1 MVCDIACYAAFTMS
15 QSDDAVLWV
24 KKNKK
29 LILERFADPK
39 KFPKEE
45 HPLTIFMAGSPGAGK
60 TETAKAVI
68 KRLPLPVVHI
78 DADAIRSLIPG
89 FNGTN
94 ASLFQTAAT
103 VGVEKLYD
111 HVLAKGLSVVVDTTF
126 TPFTKAHSNVTR
138 SINKGRSVLIIYVYQ
153 DPVQAWKFAKARELV
168 EGRVIPRASFIKQFL
183 EASRCVNQMVAE
195 CGEAVQAYVVRKDVL
210 TQKSEEYFELVQK
223 IEDVMPFVYTVDDL
237 ERLIS

>member
-1 MVCDIACYAAFTMS
+1 MS
-15 QSDDAVLWV
+15 HSDDAVLWV

-45 HPLTIFMAGSPGAGK
+45 KPLTIFMAGSPGAGK

-78 DADAIRSLIPG
+78 DADAIRAMIPG
-89 FNGTN
+89 FNGAN
-94 ASLFQTAAT
+94 ASVFQAAAT
-103 VGVEKLYD
+103 IGVEKLHD

-126 TPFTKAHSNVTR
+126 TPFAKAHSNVTR
-138 SINKGRSVLIIYVYQ
+138 SIKKNRSVLIIYVYQ
-153 DPVQAWKFAKARELV
+153 DPIQAWKFAKARELV
-168 EGRVIPRASFIKQFL
+168 EGRVIPQASFIKQFL
-183 EASRCVNQMVAE
+183 EAPRCVNQMVAE
-195 CGEAVQAYVVRKDVL
+195 WGEAVQAYVVRKDVL

-223 IEDVMPFVYTVDDL
+223 IEDVVKLRYTASEL
-237 ERLIS
+237 ERLIP